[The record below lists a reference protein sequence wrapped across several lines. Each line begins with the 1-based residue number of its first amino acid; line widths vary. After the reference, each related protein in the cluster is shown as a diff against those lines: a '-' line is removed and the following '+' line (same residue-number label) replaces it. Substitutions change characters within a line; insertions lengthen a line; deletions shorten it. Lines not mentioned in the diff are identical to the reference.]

1 MGPRNSP
8 PDGWTH
14 GLSYCSNWQ
23 SEASPKNLLTGFWLV
38 NFNDCINLLAWK
50 REAILENK
58 GCGQYRIESD
68 CFFGLEKFVLDNFKD
83 WKETLALREPI
94 LVRDKFL
101 ILPTSSWN
109 SLSFQSFRMAMV
121 TFFFFFCYGKK
132 ATVNH
137 TKKLWKW
144 SLETSNLL
152 PYKVSLLFKLV
163 YQLEVFMRDSWS
175 KKGLVRDGFN
185 PKRLVYA
192 YDIGK

>member
-8 PDGWTH
+8 PDVWTH

-23 SEASPKNLLTGFWLV
+23 SEARPKNLLTGFWLV

-109 SLSFQSFRMAMV
+109 FLSFQSFRMAMV
-121 TFFFFFCYGKK
+121 TL
-132 ATVNH
+132 
-137 TKKLWKW
+137 LWQK
-144 SLETSNLL
+144 SNRKPHEKTMKMKSRNQQPTPLQSI
-152 PYKVSLLFKLV
+152 V
-163 YQLEVFMRDSWS
+163 
-175 KKGLVRDGFN
+175 
-185 PKRLVYA
+185 
-192 YDIGK
+192 II